1 MLLSSN
7 PWLLSLSWLDI
18 RLRFGKIA
26 TVFLNR
32 WEKGSG
38 EHFYGIFLR
47 DAWSNLIY
55 TGPILVSQ
63 VRTVMLWKRL
73 LCATRIK
80 LLCDSIQA
88 CIWAGLLQWDI
99 CKQNKASQCCFFTS
113 LPLKKIQFSWVKSF
127 ELKFNPFWWGWCGW
141 FIPCPILEFGER
153 LALEAFWHQG
163 REDIIFRDHA
173 GFEHEYSA
181 SQTDT

>member
-1 MLLSSN
+1 MLSSFKKSANKLVFQNLDKPITHWKVVLLSSN

-99 CKQNKASQCCFFTS
+99 CKQNKASQCWFFYRFAFGKDS
-113 LPLKKIQFSWVKSF
+113 IQLSKVLWIKIQSLLMGVVWMVYTLPHS
-127 ELKFNPFWWGWCGW
+127 
-141 FIPCPILEFGER
+141 R
-153 LALEAFWHQG
+153 V
-163 REDIIFRDHA
+163 
-173 GFEHEYSA
+173 
-181 SQTDT
+181 